1 MTRPKGTRSGA
12 AHPWRVFARV
22 AIALLMMLVPAVQG
36 CYRAVYTR
44 LEPSDPAATAVT
56 STRRSSSWKN
66 FYLYGYLPSE
76 LVVDAAAECGS
87 AARVSEI
94 RTRQTFTQGLIRMF
108 ASSSGVNAYAPWT
121 GEVVCIDDPVQ

>member
-1 MTRPKGTRSGA
+1 VAALARPIGVRIAIVLLLGA
-12 AHPWRVFARV
+12 H
-22 AIALLMMLVPAVQG
+22 G

-44 LEPSDPAATAVT
+44 LAPSPPAATAAP
-56 STRRSSSWKN
+56 SSPRSSWRN

-76 LVVDAAAECGS
+76 LVVDAAGECGG
-87 AARVSEI
+87 AARIREI

-121 GEVVCIDDPVQ
+121 AEVMCVDDPAP